1 MSGARRSVL
10 ARSAPAGP
18 ARPVG
23 SPELSA
29 DHPRVALVR
38 LLHTSDWHLGRSFH
52 RVGMLEAQATFVDH
66 LVEVVRAESV
76 DVVLV
81 AGDVYDRAL
90 PGVDVVELLD
100 EALSRLVGAGA
111 TVVLTSG
118 NHDSAPR
125 LGFAARLLETAQ
137 VHIRVAVEPAPR
149 PVLVPDRHGDVAI
162 YPLPYLEPVLAAE
175 PLSCTPGHVAVLGAA
190 MDAVRAD
197 LSTRPGSTRAVAS
210 AHAFVVGGQVSDSE
224 RDISVGG
231 VAAVPAALFDGVHY
245 AALGHLH
252 RRQQI
257 TATVRYSGSPLAYS
271 FSEHGQVKG
280 SLLVS
285 LGRHGV
291 EAVEPIDAPVPR
303 PLALL
308 RDDLDELLHRP
319 DLADHEQAWCQVT
332 LTDAVRP
339 AHAMERLRTR
349 FPHTLELR
357 FETVGSVPG
366 DRITVRRAADRSDL
380 EICAGFLTEVRGRGP
395 SEVELGWLREA
406 MQALRLEQ
414 MEASGVAALRAEG
427 RRRGASSLG
436 AAPDPGSGAPA
447 TAPGPGPELALTTEA
462 SVTGEQVA
470 FALGEA
476 G

>member
-1 MSGARRSVL
+1 M
-10 ARSAPAGP
+10 
-18 ARPVG
+18 
-23 SPELSA
+23 
-29 DHPRVALVR
+29 R

-52 RVGMLEAQATFVDH
+52 RVGMLEAQAAFVDH
-66 LVEVVRAESV
+66 LVEVVRAEQV

-100 EALSRLVGAGA
+100 DALSRLVGAGA

-125 LGFAARLLETAQ
+125 LGFASALLQTAR
-137 VHIRVAVEPAPR
+137 VHIRAAAGRCAEP
-149 PVLVPDRHGDVAI
+149 VTLTDRHGEVAI
-162 YPLPYLEPVLAAE
+162 YPLPYLEPVLAAG
-175 PLSCTPGHVAVLGAA
+175 PLGCDIGHVAVLSAA
-190 MDAVRAD
+190 MSAVRAD
-197 LSTRPGSTRAVAS
+197 LAQRPRATRAVAS

-231 VAAVPAALFDGVHY
+231 VAAVPASVFDGVHY
-245 AALGHLH
+245 TALGHLH
-252 RRQQI
+252 RRQQL
-257 TATVRYSGSPLAYS
+257 TPTVRYSGSPLPYS

-285 LGRHGV
+285 LGRRGV
-291 EAVEPIDAPVPR
+291 ESVEEVDAPVPR

-308 RDDLDELLHRP
+308 RGALDELLQRP
-319 DLADHEQAWCQVT
+319 DLAGHEQSWCQVT

-357 FETVGSVPG
+357 FAGADTEP
-366 DRITVRRAADRSDL
+366 RAQLSAQRAVERSDL
-380 EICAGFLTEVRGRGP
+380 EICADFLTEVRGRGP
-395 SEVELGWLREA
+395 SPAELGWLREA
-406 MQALRLEQ
+406 VQAHRLEQ
-414 MEASGVAALRAEG
+414 MEASGVAALRAQE
-427 RRRGASSLG
+427 RRR
-436 AAPDPGSGAPA
+436 AAAARSGATTPAAEPSASASASKVVDVA
-447 TAPGPGPELALTTEA
+447 TAGEA
-462 SVTGEQVA
+462 VADGEQVTFA
-470 FALGEA
+470 FGEA